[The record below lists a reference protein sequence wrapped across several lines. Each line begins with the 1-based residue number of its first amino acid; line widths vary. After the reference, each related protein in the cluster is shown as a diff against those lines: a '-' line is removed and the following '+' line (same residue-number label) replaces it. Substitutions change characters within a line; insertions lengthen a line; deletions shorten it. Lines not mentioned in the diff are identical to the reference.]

1 MSLIGSMQ
9 IASNALFAQQ
19 VGLQVVANNIANANT
34 KGYIRQRMVL
44 TPGPTQKIGKLP
56 LGLGV
61 KVDSIIQVVD
71 KFVQERLRAANSDLL
86 SFQTQER
93 AHLELEV
100 IVGELSE
107 TDLSSSLN
115 NFFGSINDV
124 VNQPGDIS
132 LRRLAVL
139 EGVTLTDDIRR
150 LDNRVRDLRT
160 NVNREVIAMADDI
173 NRLSDEI
180 AGLNVKIVVVEEG
193 GANAS
198 DAVGLRDQRGVA
210 LEELANIVGI
220 QAVEQ
225 DSGSV
230 SVSVGGEFL
239 VSDATHRAVEASN
252 TIVDGTNIATINI
265 VATDAPLRTSTGKLA
280 GLYTARDEIYGGFLT
295 DLQVLTGAL
304 IFDFNKVFSSG
315 QGLTGF
321 KSVTGT
327 TAVTNTTA
335 ALDAAG
341 LAFTPENG
349 SFQIQVKNTVTN
361 VTQTVDV
368 FIDLNGLTTD
378 TSLADVTATIN
389 AISGI
394 SAQITLDNRLQIT
407 SDSNLTEFEFAKDT
421 SGVLAALGINTFFT
435 NSTTNDI
442 GINQAVQ
449 DDATK
454 FVGSRNGVGVDSEQA
469 IALAGFIDTPLATY
483 GQRSLS
489 IIYEDFV
496 GEVVQSA
503 AVARSVTK
511 GFLTFARTLEG
522 QHLGI
527 SGVSIDQEAV
537 NMLSYQR
544 AFQASAR
551 LIATIDELLGILVSL

>member
-1 MSLIGSMQ
+1 
-9 IASNALFAQQ
+9 
-19 VGLQVVANNIANANT
+19 
-34 KGYIRQRMVL
+34 
-44 TPGPTQKIGKLP
+44 
-56 LGLGV
+56 
-61 KVDSIIQVVD
+61 
-71 KFVQERLRAANSDLL
+71 
-86 SFQTQER
+86 
-93 AHLELEV
+93 
-100 IVGELSE
+100 
-107 TDLSSSLN
+107 
-115 NFFGSINDV
+115 
-124 VNQPGDIS
+124 
-132 LRRLAVL
+132 
-139 EGVTLTDDIRR
+139 
-150 LDNRVRDLRT
+150 
-160 NVNREVIAMADDI
+160 
-173 NRLSDEI
+173 
-180 AGLNVKIVVVEEG
+180 
-193 GANAS
+193 
-198 DAVGLRDQRGVA
+198 
-210 LEELANIVGI
+210 
-220 QAVEQ
+220 
-225 DSGSV
+225 
-230 SVSVGGEFL
+230 
-239 VSDATHRAVEASN
+239 
-252 TIVDGTNIATINI
+252 
-265 VATDAPLRTSTGKLA
+265 
-280 GLYTARDEIYGGFLT
+280 
-295 DLQVLTGAL
+295 
-304 IFDFNKVFSSG
+304 
-315 QGLTGF
+315 
-321 KSVTGT
+321 
-327 TAVTNTTA
+327 
-335 ALDAAG
+335 LDAAG

-527 SGVSIDQEAV
+527 SGVSIDQEAID
-537 NMLSYQR
+537 MLAYQR

-551 LIATIDELLGILVSL
+551 LVATIDELLGILVNL

>member
-1 MSLIGSMQ
+1 MSLIGSLQ

-19 VGLQVVANNIANANT
+19 IGLQVVANNIANANT
-34 KGYIRQRMVL
+34 EGYIRQRTVF

-61 KVDSIIQVVD
+61 RVDSIIQVVD
-71 KFVQERLRAANSDLL
+71 RFVQDRLRSANSDLL
-86 SFQTQER
+86 SFETQER
-93 AHLELEV
+93 AHLQLEV
-100 IVGELSE
+100 IVGELSD

-115 NFFGSINDV
+115 NFFGAINDV

-160 NVNREVIAMADDI
+160 NINREVIATADDI
-173 NRLSDEI
+173 NRLTQEI
-180 AGLNVKIVVVEEG
+180 ATLNVKIVVVEEG

-210 LEELANIVGI
+210 LDELANIVGI
-220 QAVEQ
+220 ESVEQ
-225 DSGSV
+225 DTGSV

-527 SGVSIDQEAV
+527 SGVSIDQEAID
-537 NMLSYQR
+537 MLAYQR

-551 LIATIDELLGILVSL
+551 LVATIDELLGILVNL